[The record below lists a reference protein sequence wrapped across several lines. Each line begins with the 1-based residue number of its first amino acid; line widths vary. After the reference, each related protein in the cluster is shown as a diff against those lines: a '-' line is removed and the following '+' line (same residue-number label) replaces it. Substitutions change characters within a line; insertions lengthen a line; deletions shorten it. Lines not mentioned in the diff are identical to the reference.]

1 LKDLAS
7 RLAKDEGGATAVEYA
22 LIVASIFL
30 VVVSAITTFAQ
41 NAGAMFDAISAA
53 ITAVM

>member
-1 LKDLAS
+1 MKDLAS